1 MTRVLELDGLDA
13 LIGALSSRGYD
24 VVGPTVRDG
33 AIVYD
38 EIESASDLPA
48 GWTDVQDGG
57 TYRLRAPRGRR
68 ALRLRGRPDLVE
80 ALLFPP
86 RLLLWRARQASPE
99 ADLEVE
105 EEPLPPRP
113 LAFIGVRACELA
125 AIAIQDRVFVGGRYV
140 DRDYA
145 ARREDVLLVAV
156 NCHEPGGTCFC
167 VSMDT
172 GPHGATLRLRPRAD
186 RAAGR
191 RPPLPGRGRERARR
205 RGPRR
210 AWRRR
215 GDRGGRARAG
225 GVGGGRSRPDG
236 TVARHPRHPRPAR
249 STTSSTRAGT
259 RSPSAASRAA
269 TARWPARPA
278 SAPPSRT
285 RTT

>member
-57 TYRLRAPRGRR
+57 TYRLRRR
-68 ALRLRGRPDLVE
+68 EDDARFGFAVGPTSWKRF
-80 ALLFPP
+80 LFPP
-86 RLLLWRARQASPE
+86 RLLLWRARQASPD

-113 LAFIGVRACELA
+113 LAFVGVRACELA

-145 ARREDVLLVAV
+145 ARRENVLLVAV

-172 GPHGATLRLRPRAD
+172 GPHVRERYDYDLVLTELLD
-186 RAAGR
+186 R

-205 RGPRR
+205 GDRRR
-210 AWRRR
+210 ARRRR
-215 GDRGGRARAG
+215 GN
-225 GVGGGRSRPDG
+225 GGGP
-236 TVARHPRHPRPAR
+236 PRDRRTRRRTRPAGWAAR
-249 STTSSTRAGT
+249 STRVTSATSSSTTSSTRAGT
-259 RSPSAASRAA
+259 RSPSAA
-269 TARWPARPA
+269 
-278 SAPPSRT
+278 
-285 RTT
+285 